1 MSVVRSHTY
10 RVDPS
15 DVPRLLERRAALV
28 DAIRAEHTGL
38 SAVKLIRLDDGGY
51 TDTWYWDSAEQMG
64 AAFAAIGSFGEAP
77 LAMALTHD
85 NTAQNGVVV
94 DEL

>member
-15 DVPRLLERRAALV
+15 DVAQLLERRAALV
-28 DAIRAEHTGL
+28 SAIRARHAGL
-38 SAVKLIRLDDGGY
+38 SAVKLIRLEDGSY
-51 TDTWYWDSAEQMG
+51 TDTWYWDSAEQL
-64 AAFAAIGSFGEAP
+64 AAALAAIPSFGEAP
-77 LAMALTHD
+77 LAMALTRD
-85 NTAQNGVVV
+85 GTAQNGVLV